1 MIRAGDM
8 GAVSKLIRR
17 LGREVQGLIKSGL
30 EISYYSRG
38 GWPYNQ
44 VMRMS
49 AAERELALD
58 FVNERLKIASKSPFP
73 VY

>member
-1 MIRAGDM
+1 MINAGDM
-8 GAVSKLIRR
+8 AAVGSLIKR
-17 LGREVQGLIKSGL
+17 LGGEVRGLIKSAL

-38 GWPYNQ
+38 AWPYQQ
-44 VMRMS
+44 VLRMS

-58 FVNERLKIASKSPFP
+58 FVNERLQVASKSPFP